1 MAIVFITG
9 SPGAGK
15 SYYAVKRIVE
25 DLKKDTNLVV
35 SNIDGLDRVKL
46 SFYLGKEVNNL
57 WTLDEFLATVLSF
70 CNFHYDGNYRNAFLT
85 ILNVDY
91 WKRFILPKLFGELGY
106 RKVIFYLDEFQSII
120 DEDTELT
127 QLQKFFFDYHRHLGL
142 DFYIITQSIQ
152 RMNKAIRNLV
162 EVELRLVSLRI
173 FGISN
178 MAVLK
183 TIIGGVPVKKTVI
196 KYDPK
201 IFALYRSALVE
212 HMKGV
217 KGKPPVMLFVAIAVA
232 LFAIVQLGS
241 YVKAHGGIIPK
252 PNVSQDQEKEVKNE
266 KRPSFFGSPS
276 PSPSG
281 SSPNP
286 SPTPSVSGSS
296 PSYSYPPSRPYPS
309 VSSSPP
315 SGSFSSPSASPS
327 LPSPYPSSS
336 GYGYIV
342 IEVAR
347 PSARQP
353 ASSDLELSSGPK
365 IVELP

>member
-9 SPGAGK
+9 TPGAGK

-35 SNIDGLDRVKL
+35 SNIDGLDRAKL

-70 CNFHYDGNYRNAFLT
+70 CNLHYDGNYRNAFLT

-162 EVELRLVSLRI
+162 EIELRLINLRI

-217 KGKPPVMLFVAIAVA
+217 KGKPPVMLFVAVAVA
-232 LFAIVQLGS
+232 LFSIIQLGS

-252 PNVSQDQEKEVKNE
+252 PKVSQSQENEVKNE

-276 PSPSG
+276 SI
-281 SSPNP
+281 
-286 SPTPSVSGSS
+286 SGSS
-296 PSYSYPPSRPYPS
+296 PSYSYPSSYSFPSG
-309 VSSSPP
+309 VSSSPS
-315 SGSFSSPSASPS
+315 SGSSSFPSSPSASPPAGGS
-327 LPSPYPSSS
+327 VG

-342 IEVAR
+342 IEVSRPSDR
-347 PSARQP
+347 PSA
-353 ASSDLELSSGPK
+353 SSGLELSSGPK
-365 IVELP
+365 IIWLP

>member
-9 SPGAGK
+9 TPGAGK

-25 DLKKDTNLVV
+25 DIKKDTNLVV

-70 CNFHYDGNYRNAFLT
+70 CNMHYDGNYRNAFLT
-85 ILNVDY
+85 VLNVDY

-142 DFYIITQSIQ
+142 DFFIITQSIQ

-162 EVELRLVSLRI
+162 EVELRIINLRI

-201 IFALYRSALVE
+201 IFVLYRSALVE
-212 HMKGV
+212 YMKGV
-217 KGKPPVMLFVAIAVA
+217 KGKPPVMLFVAVAVA
-232 LFAIVQLGS
+232 LFSIIQLGS

-252 PNVSQDQEKEVKNE
+252 PNVSQAQEKEVKN
-266 KRPSFFGSPS
+266 
-276 PSPSG
+276 
-281 SSPNP
+281 
-286 SPTPSVSGSS
+286 
-296 PSYSYPPSRPYPS
+296 
-309 VSSSPP
+309 
-315 SGSFSSPSASPS
+315 
-327 LPSPYPSSS
+327 
-336 GYGYIV
+336 
-342 IEVAR
+342 
-347 PSARQP
+347 
-353 ASSDLELSSGPK
+353 
-365 IVELP
+365 

>member
-15 SYYAVKRIVE
+15 SYYAVKKIVE

-35 SNIDGLDRVKL
+35 SNIDGLDRAKL
-46 SFYLGKEVNNL
+46 SFYLGREVNNF
-57 WTLDEFLATVLSF
+57 WTLDEFLSTVLPFS
-70 CNFHYDGNYRNAFLT
+70 NLHYDGNYRNAFLT
-85 ILNVDY
+85 VLNVDY

-162 EVELRLVSLRI
+162 EIELRLVSLRI

-183 TIIGGVPVKKTVI
+183 TIIGGVPVKKSIV

-217 KGKPPVMLFVAIAVA
+217 KGKPPFVLFVALAIA
-232 LFAIVQLGS
+232 FFSIVQLGS
-241 YVKAHGGIIPK
+241 YVKAHGGIVPK
-252 PNVSQDQEKEVKNE
+252 PKVSQAQEREAKNE
-266 KRPSFFGSPS
+266 KPFFFVSPS
-276 PSPSG
+276 S
-281 SSPNP
+281 
-286 SPTPSVSGSS
+286 SVSGSS
-296 PSYSYPPSRPYPS
+296 PSYSYPSSYPS
-309 VSSSPP
+309 VSSGVP
-315 SGSFSSPSASPS
+315 SGVPSSSSSGSSPSPSASPGGGS
-327 LPSPYPSSS
+327 VGS
-336 GYGYIV
+336 GYIV

-347 PSARQP
+347 PSARPP
-353 ASSDLELSSGPK
+353 ASLKSALYENLFSF
-365 IVELP
+365 

>member
-35 SNIDGLDRVKL
+35 SNIEGLDRAKL

-70 CNFHYDGNYRNAFLT
+70 CNLHYDGNYRGAFLT

-142 DFYIITQSIQ
+142 DFFIITQSIQ

-162 EVELRLVSLRI
+162 EIELRLINLRI

-183 TIIGGVPVKKTVI
+183 TIIGGVPVKKSIV

-217 KGKPPVMLFVAIAVA
+217 KGKPPVMLFVAVAVA

-252 PNVSQDQEKEVKNE
+252 PNVSQSQEKQVKRR
-266 KRPSFFGSPS
+266 KDL
-276 PSPSG
+276 
-281 SSPNP
+281 
-286 SPTPSVSGSS
+286 
-296 PSYSYPPSRPYPS
+296 
-309 VSSSPP
+309 
-315 SGSFSSPSASPS
+315 PS
-327 LPSPYPSSS
+327 LVLPLLLVPLGSLLLPPFLVPLLPILILPIPILPLTLIPPFPLGPLLFFPFLLLLLPLVVPLVAMAISLLRLSALPP
-336 GYGYIV
+336 
-342 IEVAR
+342 AR
-347 PSARQP
+347 PTV
-353 ASSDLELSSGPK
+353 LK
-365 IVELP
+365 MF

>member
-35 SNIDGLDRVKL
+35 SNIDGLDRVKF

-57 WTLDEFLATVLSF
+57 WTLDEFLATALSF
-70 CNFHYDGNYRNAFLT
+70 CNLHYDGNYRSAFLT

-142 DFYIITQSIQ
+142 DFFIITQSIQ

-162 EVELRLVSLRI
+162 EIELRLVSLRI

-183 TIIGGVPVKKTVI
+183 TIIGGVPVKKTII
-196 KYDPK
+196 KYDPG

-217 KGKPPVMLFVAIAVA
+217 KGKPPVVLFVAVAVA
-232 LFAIVQLGS
+232 LFSIFQLGS
-241 YVKAHGGIIPK
+241 YVKSHGGIVPRPK
-252 PNVSQDQEKEVKNE
+252 VSQAQGKEVRNE
-266 KRPSFFGSPS
+266 KSFSFFGSPS
-276 PSPSG
+276 PSG
-281 SSPNP
+281 SFS
-286 SPTPSVSGSS
+286 SSSVSGSY
-296 PSYSYPPSRPYPS
+296 PSYSYPSSYPFVS
-309 VSSSPP
+309 SGVSSKVSSSPS
-315 SGSFSSPSASPS
+315 SGSPPSPSSPPVG
-327 LPSPYPSSS
+327 SSVG
-336 GYGYIV
+336 GYGHIV

-347 PSARQP
+347 PSARSP
-353 ASSDLELSSGPK
+353 GSSGLELSSGPK
-365 IVELP
+365 IAWLP

>member
-35 SNIDGLDRVKL
+35 SNIDGLDRAKL

-57 WTLDEFLATVLSF
+57 WTLDEFLATALSF
-70 CNFHYDGNYRNAFLT
+70 CNMHYDGNYRNAFLT

-91 WKRFILPKLFGELGY
+91 WKRFIIPKLFGELGY

-162 EVELRLVSLRI
+162 EIELRLVSLRV

-183 TIIGGVPVKKTVI
+183 TIIGGVPVKK
-196 KYDPK
+196 K
-201 IFALYRSALVE
+201 
-212 HMKGV
+212 HC
-217 KGKPPVMLFVAIAVA
+217 
-232 LFAIVQLGS
+232 
-241 YVKAHGGIIPK
+241 
-252 PNVSQDQEKEVKNE
+252 
-266 KRPSFFGSPS
+266 
-276 PSPSG
+276 
-281 SSPNP
+281 
-286 SPTPSVSGSS
+286 
-296 PSYSYPPSRPYPS
+296 
-309 VSSSPP
+309 
-315 SGSFSSPSASPS
+315 
-327 LPSPYPSSS
+327 
-336 GYGYIV
+336 
-342 IEVAR
+342 
-347 PSARQP
+347 
-353 ASSDLELSSGPK
+353 
-365 IVELP
+365 

>member
-9 SPGAGK
+9 TPGAGK

-35 SNIDGLDRVKL
+35 SNIDGLDRAKL

-57 WTLDEFLATVLSF
+57 WTLDELLATVLSF
-70 CNFHYDGNYRNAFLT
+70 CNMHYDGNYRNAFLT
-85 ILNVDY
+85 VLNVDY

-142 DFYIITQSIQ
+142 DFFIITQSIQ

-162 EVELRLVSLRI
+162 EIELRLINLRI
-173 FGISN
+173 FGISS
-178 MAVLK
+178 MVVLK
-183 TIIGGVPVKKTVI
+183 TIIGGVHVKKTVI

-232 LFAIVQLGS
+232 FFSIFQLGS

-252 PNVSQDQEKEVKNE
+252 PNVSQSQEKEVKNE

-276 PSPSG
+276 PSPYSSG
-281 SSPNP
+281 SSGFSSP
-286 SPTPSVSGSS
+286 SSVSGSS
-296 PSYSYPPSRPYPS
+296 PSYSYPSSYPS
-309 VSSSPP
+309 ISSGSSSFP
-315 SGSFSSPSASPS
+315 SSPSASPPVRGS
-327 LPSPYPSSS
+327 VG
-336 GYGYIV
+336 GYGHIV
-342 IEVAR
+342 IEVAH
-347 PSARQP
+347 PSASPP
-353 ASSDLELSSGPK
+353 ASSEDVLKPSVK
-365 IVELP
+365 VVEIP

>member
-9 SPGAGK
+9 SAGAGK

-25 DLKKDTNLVV
+25 NLKKDTNLVV
-35 SNIDGLDRVKL
+35 SNIDGLDRAKL

-57 WTLDEFLATVLSF
+57 WTLDEFLATALSF
-70 CNFHYDGNYRNAFLT
+70 CNMHYDGNYRNAFLT

-142 DFYIITQSIQ
+142 DFYIITRSIQ

-162 EVELRLVSLRI
+162 EIELRLVSLCI

-183 TIIGGVPVKKTVI
+183 TIIGGVPVKKSIV

-201 IFALYRSALVE
+201 IFALYRSAFVE

-217 KGKPPVMLFVAIAVA
+217 KGKPPVMLFVALAVA

-241 YVKAHGGIIPK
+241 YVKSHGGVIPK
-252 PNVSQDQEKEVKNE
+252 PKVSQAQENEVKNE
-266 KRPSFFGSPS
+266 KRPSFFDSPF
-276 PSPSG
+276 PSSSG
-281 SSPNP
+281 SSG
-286 SPTPSVSGSS
+286 SSSSSFVSGSS
-296 PSYSYPPSRPYPS
+296 PSYSYPSSYSSPS
-309 VSSSPP
+309 VSSESSSFPSSP
-315 SGSFSSPSASPS
+315 SGSFS
-327 LPSPYPSSS
+327 LPSPSPSSS
-336 GYGYIV
+336 VGGYGYIV

-347 PSARQP
+347 PSARLP
-353 ASSDLELSSGPK
+353 ASSGLELSSGPK
-365 IVELP
+365 VVELP

>member
-35 SNIDGLDRVKL
+35 SNIDGLDRAKL

-70 CNFHYDGNYRNAFLT
+70 CNLHYDGNYRNAFLT

-162 EVELRLVSLRI
+162 EIELRLVSLRI

-252 PNVSQDQEKEVKNE
+252 PKVSQSQEKEVKDG

-276 PSPSG
+276 PSGSSG
-281 SSPNP
+281 SSPP
-286 SPTPSVSGSS
+286 SSVSASS
-296 PSYSYPPSRPYPS
+296 PSYSYPSTYSYPS
-309 VSSSPP
+309 VSS
-315 SGSFSSPSASPS
+315 GSSSFPSSPSASPPVGGS
-327 LPSPYPSSS
+327 VG
-336 GYGYIV
+336 GYGRIV

-347 PSARQP
+347 PSTSQS
-353 ASSDLELSSGPK
+353 ASSGLELSSGPK

>member
-35 SNIDGLDRVKL
+35 SNIDGLDRAKL

-57 WTLDEFLATVLSF
+57 WTLDEFLATALSF
-70 CNFHYDGNYRNAFLT
+70 CNLHYDGNYRNAFLT

-127 QLQKFFFDYHRHLGL
+127 QPQKFFFDYHRHLGL

-162 EVELRLVSLRI
+162 EIELRLVSLRV

-183 TIIGGVPVKKTVI
+183 TIIGGVPVKKSIV

-217 KGKPPVMLFVAIAVA
+217 KGKPPVILFVALAVS

-252 PNVSQDQEKEVKNE
+252 PKVSQAQEEVKNE
-266 KRPSFFGSPS
+266 KRPSFFFS
-276 PSPSG
+276 SPSG
-281 SSPNP
+281 SSGFSSP
-286 SPTPSVSGSS
+286 SSVSGSS
-296 PSYSYPPSRPYPS
+296 PSYSYPSAYSSPGVPSSPPS
-309 VSSSPP
+309 VSS
-315 SGSFSSPSASPS
+315 SSPSASPPVGGS
-327 LPSPYPSSS
+327 VG

-347 PSARQP
+347 PSAR
-353 ASSDLELSSGPK
+353 SSGGSVDLSSGPK

>member
-1 MAIVFITG
+1 MTIVFITG
-9 SPGAGK
+9 TPGAGK

-35 SNIDGLDRVKL
+35 SNIDGLDRAKL

-57 WTLDEFLATVLSF
+57 WTLDEFLATALSF
-70 CNFHYDGNYRNAFLT
+70 CNMHYDGNYRNAFLT

-91 WKRFILPKLFGELGY
+91 WKRFIIPKLYGELGY

-142 DFYIITQSIQ
+142 DFFIITQSIQ

-162 EVELRLVSLRI
+162 EIELRLINLRI
-173 FGISN
+173 FGISS
-178 MAVLK
+178 MVVLK
-183 TIIGGVPVKKTVI
+183 TIIGGVPVKKAVI

-201 IFALYRSALVE
+201 IFVLYRSALVE

-232 LFAIVQLGS
+232 FFAIFQLGS

-252 PNVSQDQEKEVKNE
+252 PNVSQSQEKEVKNE

-276 PSPSG
+276 SSG
-281 SSPNP
+281 SSGFSSP
-286 SPTPSVSGSS
+286 SSVSVSS
-296 PSYSYPPSRPYPS
+296 PSYSYPSSYPS
-309 VSSSPP
+309 VSS
-315 SGSFSSPSASPS
+315 GSSSSPSSSSASPPVGGS
-327 LPSPYPSSS
+327 VG

-342 IEVAR
+342 IEVAHPSDR
-347 PSARQP
+347 PP
-353 ASSDLELSSGPK
+353 ASSEDVLKPSLRV
-365 IVELP
+365 VEIP

>member
-9 SPGAGK
+9 TPGAGK

-25 DLKKDTNLVV
+25 DIKKDTNLVV

-70 CNFHYDGNYRNAFLT
+70 CNMHYDGNYRNAFLT
-85 ILNVDY
+85 VLNVDY

-142 DFYIITQSIQ
+142 DFFIITQSIQ

-162 EVELRLVSLRI
+162 EVELRLINLRI

-178 MAVLK
+178 MVVLK
-183 TIIGGVPVKKTVI
+183 TIIGGVPVKKTII

-201 IFALYRSALVE
+201 IFVLYRSALVE

-217 KGKPPVMLFVAIAVA
+217 KGKPPFMLFVAVAVA
-232 LFAIVQLGS
+232 LFSIIQLGS

-252 PNVSQDQEKEVKNE
+252 PSQVQEKEVKNE
-266 KRPSFFGSPS
+266 KRPSFSGSPS
-276 PSPSG
+276 SSG
-281 SSPNP
+281 SS
-286 SPTPSVSGSS
+286 GFSS
-296 PSYSYPPSRPYPS
+296 PSSVSASPPSPYSYSS
-309 VSSSPP
+309 VSSSPS
-315 SGSFSSPSASPS
+315 SGSSSFPSASPPVGGS
-327 LPSPYPSSS
+327 VG

-347 PSARQP
+347 PSYRPP
-353 ASSDLELSSGPK
+353 ASSGLDLSSGPK
-365 IVELP
+365 VIEIP

>member
-35 SNIDGLDRVKL
+35 SNIDGLDRAKL

-57 WTLDEFLATVLSF
+57 WTLDEFLATALSF
-70 CNFHYDGNYRNAFLT
+70 CGMHYDGNYRNAFLT

-152 RMNKAIRNLV
+152 RMNKAIRNLA
-162 EVELRLVSLRI
+162 EIELRLVSLRI

-201 IFALYRSALVE
+201 IFVLYRSALVE

-217 KGKPPVMLFVAIAVA
+217 KGKPPVMLFVALAVA

-241 YVKAHGGIIPK
+241 YVKTHGGIIPK
-252 PNVSQDQEKEVKNE
+252 PNISQAQENEVKNE

-276 PSPSG
+276 PSG
-281 SSPNP
+281 SS
-286 SPTPSVSGSS
+286 STPSVSGSS
-296 PSYSYPPSRPYPS
+296 PSYSYPSSSYSYPS
-309 VSSSPP
+309 VSSGVSSSP
-315 SGSFSSPSASPS
+315 SGSSFPSASPS
-327 LPSPYPSSS
+327 LPSSSGG

-353 ASSDLELSSGPK
+353 ASSGLDLPSGPK
-365 IVELP
+365 VVEIP

>member
-35 SNIDGLDRVKL
+35 SNIDGLDRAKL

-57 WTLDEFLATVLSF
+57 WTLDEFLATALSF
-70 CNFHYDGNYRNAFLT
+70 CNLHYDGNYRNAFLT

-91 WKRFILPKLFGELGY
+91 WKRFIIPKLFGELGY

-162 EVELRLVSLRI
+162 EIELRLVSLRV

-183 TIIGGVPVKKTVI
+183 TIIGGVPVKKSIV

-217 KGKPPVMLFVAIAVA
+217 KGRPPVILFVAVAVA
-232 LFAIVQLGS
+232 LFAIIQLGS
-241 YVKAHGGIIPK
+241 YVKTHGGIIPK
-252 PNVSQDQEKEVKNE
+252 PKVSQEKEVKNE

-276 PSPSG
+276 LSG
-281 SSPNP
+281 SSGFSSPP
-286 SPTPSVSGSS
+286 SSVSVSS
-296 PSYSYPPSRPYPS
+296 PSYSYPSSYPS
-309 VSSSPP
+309 VSSSAP
-315 SGSFSSPSASPS
+315 SYPSVSSSLSASPS
-327 LPSPYPSSS
+327 PSPSPSVG

-347 PSARQP
+347 PSARLP
-353 ASSDLELSSGPK
+353 ASSGLDLSSGPK
-365 IVELP
+365 VIEIP

>member
-35 SNIDGLDRVKL
+35 SNIDGLDRAKL

-57 WTLDEFLATVLSF
+57 WTLDEFLATALPF
-70 CNFHYDGNYRNAFLT
+70 CNLHYDGNYRSAFLT

-106 RKVIFYLDEFQSII
+106 RKVIFYLDEFQFII

-142 DFYIITQSIQ
+142 DFFIITQSIQ
-152 RMNKAIRNLV
+152 RMNKAIRNLA
-162 EVELRLVSLRI
+162 EIELRLVSLRI
-173 FGISN
+173 FGLSN

-212 HMKGV
+212 YMKGV
-217 KGKPPVMLFVAIAVA
+217 KGKPPVMLFVAVAVA
-232 LFAIVQLGS
+232 FFAIIQLGS
-241 YVKAHGGIIPK
+241 YFKSSGGIIPK
-252 PNVSQDQEKEVKNE
+252 PNVSQAQEKEVRNE
-266 KRPSFFGSPS
+266 NRPSFFGSPS
-276 PSPSG
+276 PSG
-281 SSPNP
+281 SSGFSSP
-286 SPTPSVSGSS
+286 SSVSVSS
-296 PSYSYPPSRPYPS
+296 PSYSYPSSYPP
-309 VSSSPP
+309 VSSGAPSSLP
-315 SGSFSSPSASPS
+315 SGSYSSPSVGGSVG
-327 LPSPYPSSS
+327 

-342 IEVAR
+342 IEVAH
-347 PSARQP
+347 PSARTP
-353 ASSDLELSSGPK
+353 ASSGLDLSSGPK

>member
-9 SPGAGK
+9 TPGAGK

-35 SNIDGLDRVKL
+35 SNIDGLDRAKL
-46 SFYLGKEVNNL
+46 SFYLGKETNNL
-57 WTLDEFLATVLSF
+57 WTLDEFLATALSF
-70 CNFHYDGNYRNAFLT
+70 CNLHYDGNYRNAFLT
-85 ILNVDY
+85 VLNVDY

-106 RKVIFYLDEFQSII
+106 RKVLFYLDEFQSII

-142 DFYIITQSIQ
+142 DFFIITQSIQ

-162 EVELRLVSLRI
+162 EIELRLINLRI
-173 FGISN
+173 FGISS
-178 MAVLK
+178 MVVLK

-232 LFAIVQLGS
+232 FFSIFQLGS

-252 PNVSQDQEKEVKNE
+252 PNVSQSQEKEVKNE

-276 PSPSG
+276 PSG
-281 SSPNP
+281 SSGFFFAFLRFWFL
-286 SPTPSVSGSS
+286 SFLFLSFLLSFRFLWVFFFSFLSFC
-296 PSYSYPPSRPYPS
+296 
-309 VSSSPP
+309 
-315 SGSFSSPSASPS
+315 FSSCSWFRWW
-327 LPSPYPSSS
+327 LWPYC
-336 GYGYIV
+336 Y
-342 IEVAR
+342 
-347 PSARQP
+347 
-353 ASSDLELSSGPK
+353 
-365 IVELP
+365 

>member
-9 SPGAGK
+9 TPGAGK

-35 SNIDGLDRVKL
+35 SNIDGLDRAKL

-70 CNFHYDGNYRNAFLT
+70 CNMHYDGNYRNAFLT

-91 WKRFILPKLFGELGY
+91 WKRFIIPKLYGELGY

-142 DFYIITQSIQ
+142 DFFIITQSIQ
-152 RMNKAIRNLV
+152 RMNKSIRNLV
-162 EVELRLVSLRI
+162 EIELRLINLRI
-173 FGISN
+173 FGISS

-183 TIIGGVPVKKTVI
+183 TIIGGVPVKKSIV

-201 IFALYRSALVE
+201 IFVLYRSALVE

-217 KGKPPVMLFVAIAVA
+217 KGKPPVILFVALAVA
-232 LFAIVQLGS
+232 FFAIFQLGS

-252 PNVSQDQEKEVKNE
+252 PNVSQSQEKQAKEKEVKNE
-266 KRPSFFGSPS
+266 KRPSFLVLPLLLVPLLLPPFLSPL
-276 PSPSG
+276 
-281 SSPNP
+281 
-286 SPTPSVSGSS
+286 
-296 PSYSYPPSRPYPS
+296 PPIPI
-309 VSSSPP
+309 
-315 SGSFSSPSASPS
+315 
-327 LPSPYPSSS
+327 LPLILPFPL
-336 GYGYIV
+336 GPLLFLPLLLFLLLLPLV
-342 IEVAR
+342 VPLVAMAILLLR
-347 PSARQP
+347 LPVFLTARQP
-353 ASSDLELSSGPK
+353 VLRMF
-365 IVELP
+365 

>member
-9 SPGAGK
+9 TPGAGK

-35 SNIDGLDRVKL
+35 SNIDGLDRAKL

-70 CNFHYDGNYRNAFLT
+70 CNMHYDGNYRNAFLT
-85 ILNVDY
+85 VLNVDY

-162 EVELRLVSLRI
+162 EIELRLINLRI
-173 FGISN
+173 FGISS
-178 MAVLK
+178 MVVLK
-183 TIIGGVPVKKTVI
+183 TIIGGVPVKKTLI

-217 KGKPPVMLFVAIAVA
+217 KGKPPVVLFVAVAVA
-232 LFAIVQLGS
+232 LFSIVQLGS

-252 PNVSQDQEKEVKNE
+252 PNVSQPQEKEVKNE

-276 PSPSG
+276 SSG
-281 SSPNP
+281 S
-286 SPTPSVSGSS
+286 SPTPSVSVSS
-296 PSYSYPPSRPYPS
+296 PSRSYPSSYPS
-309 VSSSPP
+309 VSS
-315 SGSFSSPSASPS
+315 GSSSFPSSPSASSS
-327 LPSPYPSSS
+327 LPSPSPSSG

-347 PSARQP
+347 PSASPP
-353 ASSDLELSSGPK
+353 AIPEDVLKPSVK
-365 IVELP
+365 VVEIP

>member
-9 SPGAGK
+9 TPGAGK

-35 SNIDGLDRVKL
+35 SNIDGLDRAKL

-57 WTLDEFLATVLSF
+57 WTLDEFLATALSF
-70 CNFHYDGNYRNAFLT
+70 CNMHYDGNYRNAFLT
-85 ILNVDY
+85 VLNVDY

-106 RKVIFYLDEFQSII
+106 RKVLFYLDEFQSII

-142 DFYIITQSIQ
+142 DFFIITQSIQ

-162 EVELRLVSLRI
+162 EIELRLINLRI
-173 FGISN
+173 FGISS
-178 MAVLK
+178 MVVLK

-217 KGKPPVMLFVAIAVA
+217 KGKPPVMLFVALAAA
-232 LFAIVQLGS
+232 LFAIIQLGS

-252 PNVSQDQEKEVKNE
+252 PNVSQSQEKEVKNE

-276 PSPSG
+276 PSG
-281 SSPNP
+281 S
-286 SPTPSVSGSS
+286 SPTPSVSVSS
-296 PSYSYPPSRPYPS
+296 PSYSYPSSRPS
-309 VSSSPP
+309 VSS
-315 SGSFSSPSASPS
+315 GSSSFPSSPSASSS
-327 LPSPYPSSS
+327 LLSPSPSSG

-347 PSARQP
+347 PSARP
-353 ASSDLELSSGPK
+353 PDSSEDVLNPSVK
-365 IVELP
+365 VVEIP

>member
-35 SNIDGLDRVKL
+35 SNIDGLDRAKL

-57 WTLDEFLATVLSF
+57 WTLDEFLATALSF
-70 CNFHYDGNYRNAFLT
+70 CNLHYDGNYRNAFLT

-91 WKRFILPKLFGELGY
+91 WKRFIIPKLFGELGY

-162 EVELRLVSLRI
+162 EIELRLVSLRV

-183 TIIGGVPVKKTVI
+183 TIIGGVPVKKSIV

-217 KGKPPVMLFVAIAVA
+217 KGRPPFILFVATVIS
-232 LFAIVQLGS
+232 LFAIIQLGS
-241 YVKAHGGIIPK
+241 YVKTHGGIIPK
-252 PNVSQDQEKEVKNE
+252 PKVSQEKEVKNE

-276 PSPSG
+276 PPS
-281 SSPNP
+281 
-286 SPTPSVSGSS
+286 SVSVSS
-296 PSYSYPPSRPYPS
+296 PSYSYPSSYSYLSVSSSAPSYPS
-309 VSSSPP
+309 VSSSP
-315 SGSFSSPSASPS
+315 SASPS
-327 LPSPYPSSS
+327 PSSS
-336 GYGYIV
+336 PPVGGYGYIV

-347 PSARQP
+347 PSAR
-353 ASSDLELSSGPK
+353 SSGGSGLDLSSGPK
-365 IVELP
+365 VIEIP

>member
-9 SPGAGK
+9 TPGAGK

-35 SNIDGLDRVKL
+35 SNIDGLDRAKL

-57 WTLDEFLATVLSF
+57 WTLDEFLATALSF
-70 CNFHYDGNYRNAFLT
+70 CNIHYDGNYRNAFLT

-91 WKRFILPKLFGELGY
+91 WKRFILPKLYGELGY

-142 DFYIITQSIQ
+142 DFFIITQSIQ
-152 RMNKAIRNLV
+152 RMNKSIRNLV
-162 EVELRLVSLRI
+162 EIELRLINLRI
-173 FGISN
+173 FGISS

-183 TIIGGVPVKKTVI
+183 TIIGGVPVKKGIV

-201 IFALYRSALVE
+201 IFVLYRSALVE

-217 KGKPPVMLFVAIAVA
+217 KGKPPVILFVAVAVA
-232 LFAIVQLGS
+232 LFAIIQLGS

-252 PNVSQDQEKEVKNE
+252 PNVSQSQEKQAKEKEVKNE

-276 PSPSG
+276 FSG
-281 SSPNP
+281 S
-286 SPTPSVSGSS
+286 SPTPSVSVSS
-296 PSYSYPPSRPYPS
+296 PSYSYPSSYPS
-309 VSSSPP
+309 VSS
-315 SGSFSSPSASPS
+315 GSSSFPSSPSASPPVGGS
-327 LPSPYPSSS
+327 VG
-336 GYGYIV
+336 GYGHIV
-342 IEVAR
+342 VEVSP
-347 PSARQP
+347 PSASPP
-353 ASSDLELSSGPK
+353 ASSEDVLKPSVK
-365 IVELP
+365 VVEIP

>member
-9 SPGAGK
+9 TPGAGK

-35 SNIDGLDRVKL
+35 SNIDGLDRAKL

-57 WTLDEFLATVLSF
+57 WTLDEFLATALSF
-70 CNFHYDGNYRNAFLT
+70 CNLHYDGNYRNAFLT
-85 ILNVDY
+85 VLNVDY

-142 DFYIITQSIQ
+142 DFFIITQSIQ

-162 EVELRLVSLRI
+162 EIELRLINLRI
-173 FGISN
+173 FGISS
-178 MAVLK
+178 MVVLK

-201 IFALYRSALVE
+201 IFVLYRSALVE

-217 KGKPPVMLFVAIAVA
+217 KGRPPVILFVAVAVA
-232 LFAIVQLGS
+232 LFAIFQLGS

-252 PNVSQDQEKEVKNE
+252 PNVSQ
-266 KRPSFFGSPS
+266 S
-276 PSPSG
+276 
-281 SSPNP
+281 
-286 SPTPSVSGSS
+286 
-296 PSYSYPPSRPYPS
+296 
-309 VSSSPP
+309 
-315 SGSFSSPSASPS
+315 
-327 LPSPYPSSS
+327 
-336 GYGYIV
+336 
-342 IEVAR
+342 
-347 PSARQP
+347 
-353 ASSDLELSSGPK
+353 
-365 IVELP
+365 

>member
-9 SPGAGK
+9 TPGAGK

-35 SNIDGLDRVKL
+35 SNIDGLDRAKL

-57 WTLDEFLATVLSF
+57 WTLDEFLATALSF
-70 CNFHYDGNYRNAFLT
+70 CNLHYDGNYRNAFLT
-85 ILNVDY
+85 VLNVDY

-162 EVELRLVSLRI
+162 EIELRLINLRI

-178 MAVLK
+178 MVVLK

-232 LFAIVQLGS
+232 LFAIIQLGS
-241 YVKAHGGIIPK
+241 YVKTHGGIIPK
-252 PNVSQDQEKEVKNE
+252 PNVSQAQENEVKNE

-276 PSPSG
+276 SSG
-281 SSPNP
+281 SSGFSSP
-286 SPTPSVSGSS
+286 SSVSGSS
-296 PSYSYPPSRPYPS
+296 PSYSSPSSYSYPS
-309 VSSSPP
+309 VSS
-315 SGSFSSPSASPS
+315 GSSSFPSSPSASPPVGGS
-327 LPSPYPSSS
+327 VG

-342 IEVAR
+342 IEVAH
-347 PSARQP
+347 PSARPP
-353 ASSDLELSSGPK
+353 ASSEDVLKPSVK
-365 IVELP
+365 VVEIP

>member
-35 SNIDGLDRVKL
+35 SNIDGLDRAKL
-46 SFYLGKEVNNL
+46 SFYFGKEVNNL
-57 WTLDEFLATVLSF
+57 WTLDEFLATALSF
-70 CNFHYDGNYRNAFLT
+70 CNLHYDGNYRNAFLT

-142 DFYIITQSIQ
+142 DFFIITQSIQ

-162 EVELRLVSLRI
+162 EIELRLVSLRI

-183 TIIGGVPVKKTVI
+183 TIIGGVPVKKSIV
-196 KYDPK
+196 KYEPK

-232 LFAIVQLGS
+232 LFSIVQLGS
-241 YVKAHGGIIPK
+241 YFKSSGGIIPK
-252 PNVSQDQEKEVKNE
+252 PEASQSQEKEVKNE

-276 PSPSG
+276 PSG
-281 SSPNP
+281 SSGF
-286 SPTPSVSGSS
+286 SSSSVSGSS
-296 PSYSYPPSRPYPS
+296 PSYSYPSSYPS
-309 VSSSPP
+309 FSSGSPSSPP
-315 SGSFSSPSASPS
+315 SGSYSSPSVGGSVG
-327 LPSPYPSSS
+327 

-347 PSARQP
+347 PSARPP
-353 ASSDLELSSGPK
+353 ASSEDVLKPSVK
-365 IVELP
+365 VVEIP